1 MSRLSTLQ
9 NKRTKLI
16 VGLMSGTSADG
27 IDAALVK
34 ITGSGPAT
42 RLKQLAF
49 GTYKYPEGLREILL
63 INSLPGS
70 GSVDLVCELN
80 VLIAHFFADAVK
92 NVVRK
97 AHLPLSAVD
106 LIGSHGQTIHH
117 LPIAKRVFGTRIR
130 STLQIG
136 DPSTI
141 AQLTGI
147 VTVGDFRTADMAAG
161 GQGAPLVP
169 YFDYLMF
176 RSKKKNRLLLNIGG
190 IANVTALPKNCAIGD
205 VMAFDTGPG
214 NMIIDALMSRW
225 CGKKFDNGGRFALK
239 GELLPGLLLELV
251 SHPYFAKK
259 PPKSTGRELFGASFL
274 PRIEK
279 LARTARR
286 EDLLATA
293 TELTPFT
300 VFDQYN
306 RFIAARMKPDE
317 VLVSGGGA
325 HNRAMMEALRDYFR
339 PVPVHR
345 VESAGFSSDAKE
357 AVCFAVL
364 ANETISEHAANI
376 PQVTGASKP
385 VILGKICL

>member
-1 MSRLSTLQ
+1 MSRLSVLQ
-9 NKRTKLI
+9 KKRTKLI

-27 IDAALVK
+27 IDAVLVK
-34 ITGSGPAT
+34 VTGSGPAT

-49 GTYKYPEGLREILL
+49 GAYKYPEGFRELLL

-97 AHLPLSAVD
+97 ADLSLSSVD
-106 LIGSHGQTIHH
+106 LIGSHGQTVHH
-117 LPIAKRVFGTRIR
+117 LPNARRAFGTRFG
-130 STLQIG
+130 STLQLG

-169 YFDYLMF
+169 YFDYLIF
-176 RSKKKNRLLLNIGG
+176 RSRKKNRLLLNIGG
-190 IANVTALPKNCAIGD
+190 IANVTALPKNCTIHD

-214 NMIIDALMSRW
+214 NMVIDALMSRW
-225 CGKKFDNGGRFALK
+225 YGKKFDNGGRLALK
-239 GELLPGLLLELV
+239 GELLPELLLDLV

-274 PRIEK
+274 TRMQK
-279 LARTARR
+279 LARTTKR
-286 EDLLATA
+286 EDLIATA

-306 RFIAARMKPDE
+306 RFITTRMRPDE
-317 VLVSGGGA
+317 ILVSGGGA
-325 HNRAMMEALRDYFR
+325 HNRAIMEALRDYFR
-339 PVPVHR
+339 PCPVHR
-345 VESAGFSSDAKE
+345 LESAGFSSDAKE
-357 AVCFAVL
+357 AVCFAIL

-376 PQVTGASKP
+376 PRVTGARKA